1 MCVWWLPPVDTDFL
15 HWKKKKV
22 EETKEQFNLPQK
34 KNQLLAMADI
44 CEVDTHISKRY
55 DVKKRLGKGVRPL
68 QTKFN
73 TTFSLFSFLI
83 GFFFYCL
90 PWVYPVYP
98 FVMASHY
105 SFYFTPNSSSY
116 LFVCLSSDNKREKGK
131 TRIFLIHSQKKYNK
145 KKGKKYINVVCCSCL
160 LATHS
165 YNLI

>member
-1 MCVWWLPPVDTDFL
+1 MASSGWHRFPPL
-15 HWKKKKV
+15 
-22 EETKEQFNLPQK
+22 EEEKGRRNKRAVQNLPQK

-55 DVKKRLGKGVRPL
+55 DVKKRLGKGVRPSK
-68 QTKFN
+68 QN
-73 TTFSLFSFLI
+73 SIRLFLIFLI
-83 GFFFYCL
+83 GFCCYCL
-90 PWVYPVYP
+90 PWVYPAVYP

-105 SFYFTPNSSSY
+105 SFYFTPILLIC
-116 LFVCLSSDNKREKGK
+116 LFVKWQQKGK
-131 TRIFLIHSQKKYNK
+131 TRIFLIHSQKKYN